1 MYVPSIRHNF
11 RVMVEPHPVQ
21 LVVQDDLERRR
32 LTVFFRLLLVIP
44 HVVWVVVWGVAAVL
58 AAVGSWIATLVT
70 GQPPAGLHGFL
81 SRYVRYLVHVS
92 AYLWLVADPYPGF
105 AGREG
110 TYPVD
115 VRLPGPS
122 PQSRWKTFLRIV
134 LAIPA
139 FMVSAALGSG
149 SGISASSSNGKNRAS
164 TSGNLAL
171 AGVCG
176 VLGWFASLVRGRM
189 PKGLRDAGAY
199 SVGYDAH
206 VLAYL
211 LLVTDRYPNAD
222 PTAMLTDVARPPQ
235 HPVYLVGDAHDLRHS
250 RVLVFFRLPLA
261 IPHIVW
267 LALWTIAAFVVA
279 IVDWFATLVRGT
291 PPQALQRFL
300 SRYVRYTLHV
310 SAFITLAAN
319 PFPGFA
325 GQEGLYPLDV
335 VLPGPQRQNRWVTA
349 FRIVLA
355 IPALLVNSAL
365 GAALFVSAFLTWF
378 VALGTGSAPWGL
390 RNLSA
395 YALRYGAQL
404 NAYLY
409 LLTERYPHAS
419 PLEGADDK
427 DSSFDDLTA

>member
-1 MYVPSIRHNF
+1 MD
-11 RVMVEPHPVQ
+11 EPHPVQ

-32 LTVFFRLLLVIP
+32 LTVFFRWLLVIP
-44 HVVWVVVWGVAAVL
+44 HVVWVVVWGVGAVL
-58 AAVGSWIATLVT
+58 AAVVTWVATLVT
-70 GQPPAGLHGFL
+70 GRPPDLLHGFL
-81 SRYVRYLVHVS
+81 SRYVRYLAHVT

-115 VRLPGPS
+115 VRLPAPGPQ
-122 PQSRWKTFLRIV
+122 PRWKTLFRIV

-139 FMVSAALGSG
+139 LMLSATLGSG
-149 SGISASSSNGKNRAS
+149 GGFSASSSRGNTRYSA
-164 TSGNLAL
+164 SGNLAL

-176 VLGWFASLVRGRM
+176 FLGWFASLARRRM

-199 SVGYDAH
+199 SVGYNAH
-206 VLAYL
+206 VLAYA

-261 IPHIVW
+261 IPHLVW
-267 LALWTIAAFVVA
+267 LALWTVAAFVVA
-279 IVDWFATLVRGT
+279 LVDWFATLVRGT
-291 PPQALQRFL
+291 PPQALQHFL
-300 SRYVRYTLHV
+300 ARYVRYTLHV

-325 GQEGLYPLDV
+325 GREGLYPLDV
-335 VLPGPQRQNRWVTA
+335 VLPEPQRQNRWITA

-355 IPALLVNSAL
+355 IPALLVDSAL
-365 GAALFVSAFLTWF
+365 GAALFVAAFLTWF

-395 YALRYGAQL
+395 YALRYAAQL

-419 PLEGADDK
+419 PLEGADEQE
-427 DSSFDDLTA
+427 SGFDDFAA